1 MSKSNFDFN
10 KIKGAALAPMAGVAD
25 SAFREICKSYG
36 AVFTVTE
43 MISAKALC
51 FQDKKSRELMSFTE
65 NERPCGIQLFGSEP
79 EIMARAAKIA
89 AEYEPD
95 FIDLN
100 MGCPVPKVA
109 GNGCGSALMR
119 DQQLAGEIIKAVTG
133 AVDLPV
139 SVKIRKGWDQSS
151 VNAIEI
157 ALIAQENGA
166 AAVAVHGRTK
176 AQGYAGEADR
186 EIIRQVREAL
196 KIPVIA
202 NGGIMCAKDAKEMK
216 QATGCEI
223 IMVARGALGNPF
235 IFAEIA
241 PGSPEP
247 TVEERMAAMIRQCEL
262 TCERRGE
269 KHGILDCR
277 KHAAWYIK
285 GVQGAATFRKRAVVA
300 KDLAELRAL
309 SEEVIAKCKV

>member
-1 MSKSNFDFN
+1 MSNFDFN

-25 SAFREICKSYG
+25 SAFREICRSYG

-43 MISAKALC
+43 MVSAKALC
-51 FQDKKSRELMSFTE
+51 FQDKKSRELMRFTE
-65 NERPCGIQLFGSEP
+65 YERPCGIQLFGSEP

-95 FIDLN
+95 FIDIN

-119 DQQLAGEIIKAVTG
+119 SPELAGEIVRAIAGEVE
-133 AVDLPV
+133 LPV
-139 SVKIRKGWDQSS
+139 SVKIRKGWDNSS
-151 VNAIEI
+151 INAVEI
-157 ALIAQENGA
+157 ALIAQQNGA

-176 AQGYAGEADR
+176 AQGYAGEADK

-202 NGGIMCAKDAKEMK
+202 NGGIMNAEDAEDMK
-216 QATGCEI
+216 KITGCEI

-235 IFAEIA
+235 IFEQIA
-241 PGSPEP
+241 SGCSEP
-247 TVEERMAAMIRQCEL
+247 DVEERMETMIKQCEL

-285 GVQGAATFRKRAVVA
+285 SVQGAATFRKRAVVA
-300 KDLAELRAL
+300 RDLEEIRAL
-309 SEEVIAKCKV
+309 AKEVITKCKV

>member
-25 SAFREICKSYG
+25 SAFREICRSYG

-51 FQDKKSRELMSFTE
+51 FQDKKSRELMRFSE

-95 FIDLN
+95 FIDIN

-119 DQQLAGEIIKAVTG
+119 SPELAGEIIKAVATAG
-133 AVDLPV
+133 DLPV
-139 SVKIRKGWDQSS
+139 SVKIRKGWDQNS
-151 VNAIEI
+151 VNAVEI

-176 AQGYAGEADR
+176 AQGYAGEADK

-202 NGGIMCAKDAKEMK
+202 NGGIMNAEDAEDMK
-216 QATGCEI
+216 KITGCEI
-223 IMVARGALGNPF
+223 VMVARGALGNPF
-235 IFAEIA
+235 IFEQIA
-241 PGSPEP
+241 SGCSEP
-247 TVEERMAAMIRQCEL
+247 SVEERMETMIRQCEL

-309 SEEVIAKCKV
+309 AKEIINK